1 LPAVESLQ
9 HVLTRCLG
17 ELREWRAAH
26 PDASLHP
33 DDAPLHPD
41 ELYARVERSLRQLR
55 RIQDEGQ
62 AARLVLE
69 LELLIRDEGPKSDDF
84 LPSLEDLHEAV
95 SRVLA

>member
-1 LPAVESLQ
+1 VADLQ

-26 PDASLHP
+26 PDA
-33 DDAPLHPD
+33 PLHPD
-41 ELYARVERSLRQLR
+41 ELYARVERTLRQLR

-62 AARLVLE
+62 AARLVLD
-69 LELLIRDEGPKSDDF
+69 LELLIRDEGPQSEEF
-84 LPSLEDLHEAV
+84 LPSLEDLHELV